1 MHHFRATLD
10 WLRDSLAAGFHESAG
25 KLVRDP
31 WAARNGYID
40 VVMDRSPESI
50 ERFIGQHVVR
60 GFNEADRITLL
71 KLMELQRHTMLMYT
85 SCGWFFDELSGIE
98 TVQILQYA
106 GRAVQLGEELFGG
119 NIESQFLERLEAA
132 RSNIAEHRD
141 GRHIYEKWVK
151 PATVDLTRVAA
162 HYAISSVFEEYP
174 GESSVFSYDVVQDDY
189 QVSQVGRAKLTVG
202 RARFTSKVTL
212 ESRMMAFGVLYMGD
226 HNLNCGVTDCEGE
239 DECESFVPDL
249 VDAFARA
256 DFPESIR
263 LMDGRFGAST
273 YSLTSLFRDAQRNIM
288 DSVPEPTV
296 GEAKSAFGQIYEHHA
311 PLIRFLKASGMPI
324 PWHLHAVAEFVLNAR
339 LRRALGE
346 EPLDPQSIEALIDEM
361 NRAGAVLEATS
372 LEFAIRNSLEGLANR
387 LLHEPGNGELL
398 RNLQTGVTLVD
409 MMPFVVN
416 LRKVQ
421 DIFCRIMHTVDPEYE
436 QTNNQG
442 EELARQW
449 VKDIR
454 GLADKLWITSI

>member
-1 MHHFRATLD
+1 
-10 WLRDSLAAGFHESAG
+10 
-25 KLVRDP
+25 
-31 WAARNGYID
+31 
-40 VVMDRSPESI
+40 
-50 ERFIGQHVVR
+50 
-60 GFNEADRITLL
+60 
-71 KLMELQRHTMLMYT
+71 MELQRHTMLMYT

-202 RARFTSKVTL
+202 RGRFTSKVTL

-273 YSLTSLFRDAQRNIM
+273 YST
-288 DSVPEPTV
+288 
-296 GEAKSAFGQIYEHHA
+296 Y
-311 PLIRFLKASGMPI
+311 
-324 PWHLHAVAEFVLNAR
+324 VLVSR
-339 LRRALGE
+339 CTKKYHG
-346 EPLDPQSIEALIDEM
+346 
-361 NRAGAVLEATS
+361 
-372 LEFAIRNSLEGLANR
+372 
-387 LLHEPGNGELL
+387 
-398 RNLQTGVTLVD
+398 
-409 MMPFVVN
+409 
-416 LRKVQ
+416 
-421 DIFCRIMHTVDPEYE
+421 FCSRTH
-436 QTNNQG
+436 G
-442 EELARQW
+442 
-449 VKDIR
+449 R
-454 GLADKLWITSI
+454 GS